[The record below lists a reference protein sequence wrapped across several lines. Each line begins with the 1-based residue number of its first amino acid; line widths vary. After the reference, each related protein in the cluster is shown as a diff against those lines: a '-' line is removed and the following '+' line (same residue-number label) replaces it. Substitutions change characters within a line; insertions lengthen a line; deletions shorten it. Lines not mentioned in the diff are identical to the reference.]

1 MDDLFE
7 KDFIESLWY
16 IVVSD
21 DGVCGKAESKIPRGK
36 KVLYWNRKGRNID
49 YFGNPI
55 EFGVNFGIGDDGDS
69 RTTFNG
75 IVRTREQIELLLELT
90 F

>member
-1 MDDLFE
+1 MEDLFE
-7 KDFIESLWY
+7 KEFIESLGFTV
-16 IVVSD
+16 ITE

-55 EFGVNFGIGDDGDS
+55 EFGYNFYIGDDGDS
-69 RTTFNG
+69 RTTFSG
-75 IVRTREQIELLLELT
+75 IVRTRDQIKLILELT
-90 F
+90 P